1 MRNLARVLHVTCG
14 SSIYQTHPTVLKF
27 MQGSPQSLCPCC
39 FGAISYSQFDSLTE
53 QIVST
58 LLARDV
64 YSCSPDTPVCL
75 EVIVPPVLDAFRITS
90 RTVFTRHPEK
100 LFPYPN
106 IDELLVRIFTAR
118 LKGRLNIV
126 SPAAAKVKVCSLT
139 YGITFDDPGQ
149 SVMHFH
155 SNPRRLHFMQV

>member
-1 MRNLARVLHVTCG
+1 
-14 SSIYQTHPTVLKF
+14 
-27 MQGSPQSLCPCC
+27 
-39 FGAISYSQFDSLTE
+39 
-53 QIVST
+53 VST

-118 LKGRLNIV
+118 LKGKLNIV
-126 SPAAAKVKVCSLT
+126 SPAAAKVKVCSLID
-139 YGITFDDPGQ
+139 GITFDD
-149 SVMHFH
+149 VRIHH
-155 SNPRRLHFMQV
+155 